1 MVSRANVGRAVV
13 SEWTLCYV
21 WRNRGR
27 GWLYGVGIAA
37 AFRRNLELSLHLFGA
52 GGLPQHLLHEW
63 QSASQHEALQHCSF
77 ETVGDGYLD
86 PIWVLSVRSRAF
98 RGPACHVG
106 QASCST

>member
-13 SEWTLCYV
+13 SEWTRGYV
-21 WRNRGR
+21 WRNGGR
-27 GWLYGVGIAA
+27 GWLYEVGIAA
-37 AFRRNLELSLHLFGA
+37 AFRRNFGLSLHVFGV
-52 GGLPQHLLHEW
+52 GELLQHLLHEW

-77 ETVGDGYLD
+77 ETVGDVD